1 MHHFYASTVYQFDDV
16 QYKETN
22 EVDPYVRLSLFD
34 PTSGG
39 TEAFRS
45 TTQMNDASP
54 RCTLHVHKAMPS
66 TTHCFAV
73 VQEPGLG
80 TLHGA
85 AALEKMG
92 AALRSPSELRC
103 AGGTRSSTS
112 SMSRRSRS

>member
-1 MHHFYASTVYQFDDV
+1 MGKAGHHHVTTASIASLLCINCVSSDDM

-54 RCTLHVHKAMPS
+54 RCTLHPHRQVSS
-66 TTHCFAV
+66 TACKILV

-80 TLHGA
+80 TLHGVA
-85 AALEKMG
+85 V
-92 AALRSPSELRC
+92 RC
-103 AGGTRSSTS
+103 SWQL
-112 SMSRRSRS
+112 

>member
-1 MHHFYASTVYQFDDV
+1 MCCHVASAPSAPILRISCVPSDDM

-54 RCTLHVHKAMPS
+54 RCTFHPHPDCFRGATSLKSCRSQLVALCTGSCVVLIICAVCHV
-66 TTHCFAV
+66 
-73 VQEPGLG
+73 L
-80 TLHGA
+80 
-85 AALEKMG
+85 
-92 AALRSPSELRC
+92 
-103 AGGTRSSTS
+103 
-112 SMSRRSRS
+112 

>member
-1 MHHFYASTVYQFDDV
+1 MLFDAV

-54 RCTLHVHKAMPS
+54 RCTLRPLKQIASIAHKG
-66 TTHCFAV
+66 FAV
-73 VQEPGLG
+73 VQDLCLGMLHSPG
-80 TLHGA
+80 A
-85 AALEKMG
+85 
-92 AALRSPSELRC
+92 SCS
-103 AGGTRSSTS
+103 
-112 SMSRRSRS
+112 